1 MGRSSA
7 APVLGGGSSALVLTA
22 EAVVHAYADVAAQ
35 GWIADYVLIL
45 LVQEIG
51 YAGVDGSAAEEAEG
65 CGEVKSAVAGILRDA
80 RAEAGAGDPEAE
92 EIAVGA
98 HAGEISDE
106 VYIEAAV
113 GAIEN
118 ERAGI

>member
-1 MGRSSA
+1 MGRSGACLRRQA
-7 APVLGGGSSALVLTA
+7 ALLLGGGSSALVLTA

-35 GWIADYVLIL
+35 GWVADYVLIL

-51 YAGVDGSAAEEAEG
+51 YAGVDGNAAEEIEG
-65 CGEVKSAVAGILRDA
+65 CGEVKPAIAGILRDA
-80 RAEAGAGDPEAE
+80 RTEAGARDPEAE

-98 HAGEISDE
+98 NAGEISDE

-113 GAIEN
+113 
-118 ERAGI
+118 